1 MVHRFLGRG
10 GAQGVFRGLGDTRAP
25 LYATLWVNAAN
36 ILLCPALIF
45 WAGLGVRGAAIAT
58 VASEVAPR
66 RCPPL
71 APSPGDESVSQRLL
85 RPAVPT

>member
-1 MVHRFLGRG
+1 MRCG
-10 GAQGVFRGLGDTRAP
+10 GSQGVFRGLGDTRAP

-58 VASEVAPR
+58 VASEVALPAALSVTR
-66 RCPPL
+66 R
-71 APSPGDESVSQRLL
+71 
-85 RPAVPT
+85 